1 MTIVDFI
8 EDNKIT
14 DREAIKAALCMPSSV
29 PDSFALKP
37 LYPIGVG
44 QWKTDKMPPQWTNND
59 QFTLGTVYPIYHSD
73 GQRFVIGKDGKGRK
87 FNVQDWKELVWF

>member
-14 DREAIKAALCMPSSV
+14 DREAIKAALCMPESV
-29 PDSFALKP
+29 PDSFAIKP

-44 QWKTDKMPPQWTNND
+44 VYKGDGLPGSWTKD
-59 QFTLGTVYPIYHSD
+59 GQLECGCVYPIYHSE
-73 GQRFVIGKDGKGRK
+73 GRFIIGKNGKGLK